1 MSYEPNNK
9 LATPKNTNI
18 IPIFTLLS
26 YKSCLFFAPY
36 LNGHFLLPL
45 LLFFAIPEELSI
57 GPEFQGVL
65 LFVILISCLIMT
77 WSMISNKNKLAK
89 IGEYEEDD
97 LLEEEES
104 EISL

>member
-1 MSYEPNNK
+1 
-9 LATPKNTNI
+9 
-18 IPIFTLLS
+18 
-26 YKSCLFFAPY
+26 
-36 LNGHFLLPL
+36 
-45 LLFFAIPEELSI
+45 
-57 GPEFQGVL
+57 
-65 LFVILISCLIMT
+65 MT